1 MTSITLHDLDDGVA
15 DALRARAAKHG
26 RSVEQEACAILGEV
40 VGAEDGDE
48 VEPPPELPPGGLA
61 TAFREHFRDYWEE
74 FGGDVELPIPPRE
87 PAREPPTF
95 D

>member
-1 MTSITLHDLDDGVA
+1 MTSITLHDLDDAVA
-15 DALRARAAKHG
+15 AALRARAEKHG
-26 RSVEQEACAILGEV
+26 RSVEQEACAILRDV
-40 VGAEDGDE
+40 VG
-48 VEPPPELPPGGLA
+48 VEEGNASPELPPGGLA

>member
-1 MTSITLHDLDDGVA
+1 MASITLHNLDDGVVA
-15 DALRARAAKHG
+15 ALRARAAKHG
-26 RSVEQEACAILGEV
+26 RTVQQEACAVLSDAV
-40 VGAEDGDE
+40 E
-48 VEPPPELPPGGLA
+48 VEEAPPELPPGGLA